1 MRLATTLAVAITYK
15 YKSKSGIQQIRSFA
29 RILPGSYSPTANSEV
44 KLCPASQ
51 RQCKPC
57 IFFGSLTGRLGWIDG
72 RTKARRE
79 LLPPRTGARHG
90 SSSPVF
96 RERGKAW
103 EASRGGGGGG
113 GHMGR
118 KDEKRGI
125 GLCTDERLFQAE
137 SRGAFLSL
145 HPSLADSRNV
155 ITRAVENC

>member
-113 GHMGR
+113 AYGEEGR
-118 KDEKRGI
+118 EKRNRALHRRTVIPSGKSRRFPI
-125 GLCTDERLFQAE
+125 FTSIACGFQE
-137 SRGAFLSL
+137 CHYQSG
-145 HPSLADSRNV
+145 
-155 ITRAVENC
+155 